1 MEFYLGSNLLNLK
14 TEEVQRLIYNG
25 GGSVILYSVKMK
37 NDKSYAKKL
46 NILLDKNFTKEEEE
60 RAKSINK
67 EKIYDL
73 ELILEGTLR
82 QELDLEKHKLNL

>member
-1 MEFYLGSNLLNLK
+1 
-14 TEEVQRLIYNG
+14 
-25 GGSVILYSVKMK
+25 MK

>member
-1 MEFYLGSNLLNLK
+1 
-14 TEEVQRLIYNG
+14 
-25 GGSVILYSVKMK
+25 MK

-82 QELDLEKHKLNL
+82 QELDLEKHKLKL